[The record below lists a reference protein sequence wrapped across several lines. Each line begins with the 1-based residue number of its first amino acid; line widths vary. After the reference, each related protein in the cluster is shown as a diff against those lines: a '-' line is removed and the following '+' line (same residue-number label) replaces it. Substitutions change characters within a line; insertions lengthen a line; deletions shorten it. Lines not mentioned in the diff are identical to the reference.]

1 MNYKYAYTYPLE
13 AYALTESA
21 DIREVMRGKL
31 LFAQW
36 EQAHAAADM
45 HRREP
50 GSNWWIHASHQ
61 QRRAY
66 RDMVAARA
74 GLDYCDKVL
83 IND

>member
-1 MNYKYAYTYPLE
+1 MNYSYAYTWPAM

-21 DIREVMRGKL
+21 NMREVMQGKL

-45 HRREP
+45 HRHAI
-50 GSNWWIHASHQ
+50 GSSGWIHASQQ

-66 RDMVAARA
+66 RNMVAARA
-74 GLDYCDKVL
+74 GLDYCERH
-83 IND
+83 IIT